1 MKTKNLTIVLLAVA
15 TALATPEVVNIV
27 TNDVAS
33 QTAEF
38 SGPTACEVGE
48 MVVLHWPAQRVT
60 WDVPVAD
67 YHTDGTRLYVSFRKS
82 GTYTITAAAVI
93 GTRVELVKHTIVVG
107 TPDPTPAPDVD
118 DDTPTPPTPP
128 RNLTDDV
135 YEWCLSIEP
144 NKANCTKLAD
154 NFINAASSATN
165 LDELMSITAK
175 LNRSADQTGC
185 EAILGK
191 IQQHL
196 FDNFQGKDFEQ
207 HRCAW
212 DEIAMGLIKW
222 TEDTPTSIK

>member
-1 MKTKNLTIVLLAVA
+1 MKTKNLSIMLLAVA
-15 TALATPEVVNIV
+15 TALATPEVVTVI
-27 TNDVAS
+27 TNDVATQS
-33 QTAEF
+33 AEF
-38 SGPTACEVGE
+38 SGPTECEVGE

-60 WDVPVAD
+60 WDVPVVD

-107 TPDPTPAPDVD
+107 TPEPPAPDVD
-118 DDTPTPPTPP
+118 DDTPAPKPPT
-128 RNLTDDV
+128 NLTDDV
-135 YEWCLSIEP
+135 YEWCESIEP
-144 NKANCTKLAD
+144 NKVNCERLAN
-154 NFINAASSATN
+154 NFIKAASEASD
-165 LDELMSITAK
+165 LDDLMKMTAS
-175 LNRSADQTGC
+175 LNRNTPQEGC

-196 FDNFQGKDFEQ
+196 FDSFQGKDFEH

-222 TEDTPTSIK
+222 AEQG